1 MTNVAITGAGL
12 AGLTAATKIRVREHL
27 FIISELIVLCP
38 GLFLKYHYE
47 N

>member
-1 MTNVAITGAGL
+1 MTNVATGAGL
-12 AGLTAATKIRVREHL
+12 AGFTAATKTRVRQQM